1 MGFGREITT
10 VCRSL
15 SRPSCSMAGPLAAS
29 RLSAAT
35 DAALCAARL
44 NRRFAHS
51 PVDALINL
59 VVRCRL
65 RRQIPVWGDI
75 DTVIH
80 LRIAVVPKWWPACR
94 GDGWR
99 LGLHTDVLQDLPD
112 IGTVRDERDD
122 AHLTTA
128 DRAYQRKNPVDAGD
142 QHCPQ
147 VVRRWAHCAVWRSG
161 RPDRYPLCEGAPWQ
175 RVGGRSTSAAAP
187 GQRGRV
193 PGCTHRHPPRSRCAG
208 RPACL
213 WRHSSA
219 AQESKG
225 QIPS

>member
-1 MGFGREITT
+1 M
-10 VCRSL
+10 
-15 SRPSCSMAGPLAAS
+15 
-29 RLSAAT
+29 
-35 DAALCAARL
+35 
-44 NRRFAHS
+44 
-51 PVDALINL
+51 
-59 VVRCRL
+59 
-65 RRQIPVWGDI
+65 PVWGDI

-80 LRIAVVPKWWPACR
+80 LRIAVVPKRWPACR

-99 LGLHTDVLQDLPD
+99 LGLHTDVLQDRPD

-147 VVRRWAHCAVWRSG
+147 VVRRWAHCAVWRSS

-175 RVGGRSTSAAAP
+175 RVGGRSPSAAAP

-225 QIPS
+225 QVLNYEIANQLHNPTQARVVHLVHVDHHPGDDQPAHQFCSDLPLQAHC